1 MLDTPGAVIDVA
13 LEDQQTGRVTTVWEK
28 AARALLEAVGWTG
41 QRLVSRP
48 FRGGVSLAFS
58 APVDGLYSAT
68 EIAEEAWEAAA
79 AELQGARARDLTSV
93 ALRLRKVIEEER
105 NTRLVALKEAA
116 ESRGL
121 TFLSDEEQASVG
133 SGTGAMVWPVRSI
146 PDPSTIDWSK
156 VHDVPIALV
165 TGSNGKTTVVR
176 LLSAMIRSAGKV
188 PGSTSTDGVY
198 VDGTTVDEGDYSGPG
213 GARLVLRQP
222 AVEAAVLETARGG
235 ILRRGLGTS
244 RANVAV
250 VTNVAEDHLGEFGV
264 ETLEQLAETKLLVG
278 RALVGGG
285 SLVLNADDP
294 VLVRASSTLGL
305 PITWFSLDGASDDL
319 KRHTDRGG
327 TAVVVEDDEIVLVRA
342 GTRTPVVRTRDAPF
356 TFGGTA
362 LHNVAN
368 ALAAV
373 AAATELGIPI
383 PAIAVALRSFGKKP
397 SDNPGRANVYEV
409 GGARILVDYAHNA
422 HGISALVGFAQGIPA
437 DRRLVMVG
445 AAGDRQDEAI
455 REMARAASGLRPDRV
470 IVKDAEQYLRGRAPG
485 EVPGLLA
492 DEFTRLG
499 TPASSISR
507 AVNELEGVRAAL
519 TWARPGDLL
528 VLAVHQDRREV
539 LGLFDRLDSAGWKA
553 GEPLPE
559 ELITESAAPGSGHT
573 RPAPA

>member
-1 MLDTPGAVIDVA
+1 MLDTPGAVIDVS
-13 LEDQQTGRVTTVWEK
+13 LEHQHTVAAIAAWEK
-28 AARALLEAVGWTG
+28 AAQTLLEAVGWTG

-48 FRGGVSLAFS
+48 FRGGLSLALS

-68 EIAEEAWEAAA
+68 EIAEEAWEAVAA
-79 AELQGARARDLTSV
+79 ALEGAPAPDLTSV
-93 ALRLRKVIEEER
+93 ALRLRKLIEEER
-105 NTRLVALKEAA
+105 NPRLVALKEAA
-116 ESRGL
+116 ESRNL

-146 PDPSTIDWSK
+146 PEPPTIDWAQ

-176 LLSAMIRSAGKV
+176 LLSAMIRSWGKI

-213 GARLVLRQP
+213 GARLILRQP

-294 VLVRASSTLGL
+294 VLVRASSTLSL
-305 PITWFSLDGASDDL
+305 PITWFSLDSGCDVL
-319 KRHTDRGG
+319 KSHTG
-327 TAVVVEDDEIVLVRA
+327 TRRMAAVVERDDIVLVRGDA
-342 GTRTPVVRTRDAPF
+342 RTPVLRTCDAPF

-362 LHNVAN
+362 RHNVAN

-373 AAATELGIPI
+373 AAATELGIPLS
-383 PAIAVALRSFGKKP
+383 AIADALRSFGKKP
-397 SDNPGRANVYEV
+397 ADNPGRANLYEV

-422 HGISALVGFAQGIPA
+422 HGIAALVGLAQGIA
-437 DRRLVMVG
+437 ATRRLVMVG
-445 AAGDRQDEAI
+445 GAGDRQDDAI
-455 REMARAASGLRPDRV
+455 REMARAAAGLQPDRV
-470 IVKDAEQYLRGRAPG
+470 IVKDAEQYLRGRTLG
-485 EVPGLLA
+485 EVPALLA

-507 AVNELEGVRAAL
+507 ALSELDGVRDAL

-539 LGLFDRLDSAGWKA
+539 LSLFDRLDGQGWKV
-553 GEPLPE
+553 GEPLPD
-559 ELITESAAPGSGHT
+559 
-573 RPAPA
+573 

>member
-1 MLDTPGAVIDVA
+1 VIDIA
-13 LEDQQTGRVTTVWEK
+13 LDNQHTSFAIAAWEK
-28 AARALLEAVGWTG
+28 AAGTLLKAVGWRD
-41 QRLVSRP
+41 QRLASRP
-48 FRGGVSLAFS
+48 FRGGVSLALS

-68 EIAEEAWEAAA
+68 EIAEEAWDAAA
-79 AELQGARARDLTSV
+79 AELEGMPPPDPTAA
-93 ALRLRKVIEEER
+93 ALRLRKIVEEER
-105 NTRLVALKEAA
+105 NPRLVALKEAA
-116 ESRGL
+116 QARGV
-121 TFLSDEEQASVG
+121 TFLTDEDQASVG
-133 SGTGAMVWPVRSI
+133 SGTGVMVWPVRSI
-146 PDPSTIDWSK
+146 PDPLAIDWSR

-176 LLSAMIRSAGKV
+176 LLSAMIRAAGKI

-213 GARLVLRQP
+213 GARLVLRQS

-250 VTNVAEDHLGEFGV
+250 VTNIAEDHLGEFGV
-264 ETLEQLAETKLLVG
+264 ESLEQLAETKLLVG
-278 RALVGGG
+278 RALTGGG

-294 VLVRASSTLGL
+294 VLVRASSMLKL
-305 PITWFSLDGASDDL
+305 PITWFSLDGASDVL
-319 KRHTDRGG
+319 EKHVG
-327 TAVVVEDDEIVLVRA
+327 TAVVVENDDIVLVRDGA
-342 GTRTPVVRTRDAPF
+342 RTPVARTRDAPF

-362 LHNVAN
+362 VHNVAN

-373 AAATELGIPI
+373 AAATGLGLPI
-383 PAIAVALRSFGKKP
+383 SSIAEALRTFGKKP
-397 SDNPGRANVYEV
+397 ADNPGRANLYEV

-422 HGISALVGFAQGIPA
+422 HGLSALVGLAQGIPA

-455 REMARAASGLRPDRV
+455 REMARAASRLRPDRV
-470 IVKDAEQYLRGRAPG
+470 IVKDAEQYLRGRALG
-485 EVPGLLA
+485 EVPALLA

-507 AVNELEGVRAAL
+507 ALNELEGVRDAL

-539 LGLFDRLDSAGWKA
+539 LGLFDRLDSSGWRV

-559 ELITESAAPGSGHT
+559 
-573 RPAPA
+573 